1 MTISAEKSIGL
12 EIQSD
17 VFSAGP
23 FNFFQG
29 IL

>member
-1 MTISAEKSIGL
+1 MTIYAGMSIGL

-17 VFSAGP
+17 VFSGGQ
-23 FNFFQG
+23 FNFFQS